1 MADHVGINTFRTYL
15 MQGTGTGTLTWAK
28 LVDIKDFSDLG
39 AAPEPI
45 ETTTLSDPART
56 YIPGIENTEQ
66 KTFTCNF
73 NNADYATL
81 AALKGQEINVGV
93 WFGASYDDSTG
104 TYTPDG
110 NIAKFTGKG
119 YIDVFVNGG
128 GVNEVVNMTV
138 TLTMTQNFIKQA
150 A

>member
-15 MQGTGTGTLTWAK
+15 MLGTGSGTLSWSK

-39 AAPEPI
+39 AAPEPL

-73 NNADYATL
+73 NNTDFATL
-81 AALKGQEINVGV
+81 AALKGTEQNLAI
-93 WFGASYDDSTG
+93 WFGASESSG
-104 TYTPDG
+104 VYTPDG
-110 NIAKFTGKG
+110 NIAKFEGKG

-138 TLTMTQNFIKQA
+138 TATMTENFVKKS
-150 A
+150 

>member
-15 MQGTGTGTLTWAK
+15 MLGTGSGTLSWSK

-39 AAPEPI
+39 AAPEPL

-73 NNADYATL
+73 NNTDFANL
-81 AALKGQEINVGV
+81 AALKGTEQNLAI
-93 WFGASYDDSTG
+93 WFGASESG
-104 TYTPDG
+104 GVYTPDG
-110 NIAKFTGKG
+110 NIAKFEGKG

-138 TLTMTQNFIKQA
+138 TATMTENFVKKS
-150 A
+150 

>member
-1 MADHVGINTFRTYL
+1 MADQVGINSFRVYL
-15 MQGTGTGTLTWAK
+15 MKGTGTGTLSWSK

-39 AAPEPI
+39 AAPEPL

-73 NNADYATL
+73 NNTDFATL
-81 AALKGQEINVGV
+81 AALKGMEQNLAI
-93 WFGASYDDSTG
+93 WFGASESG
-104 TYTPDG
+104 GVYTPDG
-110 NIAKFTGKG
+110 NIAKFEGKG

-138 TLTMTQNFIKQA
+138 TATMTKNFVKKS
-150 A
+150 